1 MKRPLFILL
10 LVTLLFS
17 LTPTSVCAS
26 PLTEDGPE
34 TDTSSIGSVIAALG
48 LYAAMMA
55 VLAVGAEVV
64 IDGVRPIFGLKRKT
78 NAAEAMGKL
87 KGWLPDTLEE
97 LGVSATAQEK
107 LNQQIGELEGITVKL
122 EDEADKVNEVLEGQ
136 LQEALKDLA
145 VYSVDALVDK
155 HWAMLKPQLEPHL
168 AKVSNVSEEDVRTWL
183 ETSLTALKQA
193 KVTELQAHLQSV
205 STVLDAV
212 REQRNALQGPLL
224 RFWRWL
230 RQSLFELGEYFR
242 GKPDPDHPDRFLG
255 GKWGWFGK
263 YIVSHLLFL
272 PSYLEYAWA
281 WLRRSLP
288 EGDNLRDK
296 LRNLGKHKPFAPL
309 LTIEDAAKRILE
321 EETMQRDQDN
331 LRIVWLRILSAA
343 VGIWLAAT
351 LRVDSLQLLEPIMGN
366 AVNTFRA
373 VNDEWHTFGALI
385 RQTGTALD
393 FTRLPGALETIV
405 GWLFNLTPGIVLSGL
420 GAAAGSGFW
429 HDQLDKL
436 RSAKQVVTQVEKM
449 TSGST

>member
-1 MKRPLFILL
+1 MKRLLFTLL
-10 LVTLLFS
+10 LVTFLFS
-17 LTPTSVCAS
+17 LTPTSVWAS
-26 PLTEDGPE
+26 PLTEDGPT
-34 TDTSSIGSVIAALG
+34 TDTSGIGGVIATLG

-64 IDGVRPIFGLKRKT
+64 IDGVRPIFGLKRKI

-107 LNQQIGELEGITVKL
+107 LNQQIGELKGIAVEF
-122 EDEADKVNEVLEGQ
+122 EDKADKVNKVLEGQ

-145 VYSVDALVDK
+145 VYSVEALVDK
-155 HWAMLKPQLEPHL
+155 HWAILKPQLEPHL
-168 AKVSNVSEEDVRTWL
+168 AKVPNVSEEDVKTWL
-183 ETSLTALKQA
+183 RTSLTALKQA

-212 REQRNALQGPLL
+212 REQRHALQGPLL

-242 GKPDPDHPDRFLG
+242 GK
-255 GKWGWFGK
+255 WGWFGK
-263 YIVSHLLFL
+263 YIVSQLLFL

-288 EGDNLRDK
+288 EGNNLRDK

-393 FTRLPGALETIV
+393 LTRLPGALETIV